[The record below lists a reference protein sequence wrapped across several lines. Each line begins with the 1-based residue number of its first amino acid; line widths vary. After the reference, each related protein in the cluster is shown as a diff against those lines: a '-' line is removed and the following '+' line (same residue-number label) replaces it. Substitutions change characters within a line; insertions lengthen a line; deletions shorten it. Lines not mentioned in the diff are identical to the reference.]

1 MSKRLNPNLAKIH
14 RNYTVED
21 IARLLSVHKNTVREW
36 IKKGLPIND
45 DKRPTL
51 ILGSDL
57 KKFLQ
62 AKRVKRKQKC
72 QPHEIYCVRCRTPQ
86 RPAGNMAD
94 YQAINTSIGRL
105 IGICPKC
112 DGIINRY
119 ISIANLEQVQGKLD
133 ITMPKLQQHIND
145 SVKPLIN
152 SDFNQ

>member
-1 MSKRLNPNLAKIH
+1 MSKRFNPNLVKIH

-21 IARLLSVHKNTVREW
+21 VARLLSVHKNTVREW
-36 IKKGLPIND
+36 IKKGLTVND
-45 DKRPTL
+45 DKTPTL
-51 ILGSDL
+51 ILGSEL
-57 KKFLQ
+57 KSFLQ
-62 AKRVKRKQKC
+62 AKRVKHKQKC

-86 RPAGNMAD
+86 KPAENMAD

-105 IGICPKC
+105 IGICPRC

-145 SVKPLIN
+145 SVKPLLN
-152 SDFNQ
+152 SDFN